1 MLISLQI
8 RVINISRKHKS
19 KTLNHL
25 LHSSSFYFFNKPL
38 LQTISNLYFMDSYLI
53 GLPVVSYRSPSIK
66 SLSLSL
72 SLSLNNLNYFYSI
85 ALFLFSYFSISFS
98 FMLEKFTFTNKQCCS
113 TTNNY
118 TQNKRVHLYIRPLPI
133 PQKLHIL

>member
-1 MLISLQI
+1 MLISFQI
-8 RVINISRKHKS
+8 RAINISRKHKS
-19 KTLNHL
+19 KTLNHSPPL
-25 LHSSSFYFFNKPL
+25 SFPL
-38 LQTISNLYFMDSYLI
+38 LWTISNLYFMDSYLI

-72 SLSLNNLNYFYSI
+72 SPPSPLSLNNLNYFYSI